1 MVLLKTK
8 SWCNGNPQPQEDLFI
23 VLLLYTKQEKEERK
37 KDATL
42 SLMYL

>member
-1 MVLLKTK
+1 MVLKTK

-23 VLLLYTKQEKEERK
+23 VLLLYTKQEKDEKK

-42 SLMYL
+42 PLMYL